1 MAFYLTQYIKN
12 RFEKVYNSLK
22 NLIKEKPDFS
32 KKMQVDPL
40 DEIGVLVEGF
50 NQLQSKLEKDYNHLN
65 KLKIKAES
73 TPT

>member
-1 MAFYLTQYIKN
+1 
-12 RFEKVYNSLK
+12 
-22 NLIKEKPDFS
+22 
-32 KKMQVDPL
+32 MQVEKL

-73 TPT
+73 NATLKSEFLANIPHEIRTAHKWDCGYELPCTPT